1 MISCARPSCLVLS
14 FGNSGAGSPLVHFRF
29 ATFTVQLRG
38 FPEKGGISGKLETR
52 QSVLLPPA
60 PVSLRFIM
68 RMSTAQ
74 TDIPGH
80 QQGGFRFLVAAFC
93 FVLVLVNYLD
103 RVVISFAIKPIETD
117 LSIQDGAFGLL
128 MSAFAVGTLATNG
141 ISGFVLDRYGVKTV
155 WGVALFFWS
164 AFMILQGFVQV
175 FWVFLLLRVLMGMGE
190 GANFPAMNR
199 ALVDWVRP
207 SELGRFTAAA
217 LLGVPLAL
225 LLGGVVLAPIILALG
240 WRGSFIFLGC
250 AGGILGVVFLLF
262 YKQPPKPN
270 IEEFAKAVDGDT
282 CAKLPLRAVF
292 LNPTLLATAWS
303 FFGFGWVLFF
313 GLTWLPGYLE
323 QTFDM
328 KLKSVGY
335 FSTLPWGLSLLLMPI
350 TGWVS
355 DYIMRRT
362 GRTRMARI
370 HLIWICQMLAVI
382 FFVPVMLV
390 ESSTWAVVFVSIAIG
405 FSMAPNG
412 PYYSICADLFP
423 NRTGVATGYIVTF
436 FSLSGIVCPSI
447 TGWLAQGEGGFT
459 MAFGALCVVVGSAA
473 VGMLIFAKGDSVAT
487 AAVESPPEQAK

>member
-1 MISCARPSCLVLS
+1 MMQ
-14 FGNSGAGSPLVHFRF
+14 
-29 ATFTVQLRG
+29 T
-38 FPEKGGISGKLETR
+38 
-52 QSVLLPPA
+52 
-60 PVSLRFIM
+60 
-68 RMSTAQ
+68 STTQ
-74 TDIPGH
+74 IDIPGH

-103 RVVISFAIKPIETD
+103 RVVISFAIKPIESD

-128 MSAFAVGTLATNG
+128 MSAFALGTLATNG
-141 ISGFVLDRYGVKTV
+141 ISGLMLDRYGVKTV
-155 WGVALFFWS
+155 WVVALFFWS
-164 AFMILQGFVQV
+164 AFMVLQGFVEV
-175 FWVFLLLRVLMGMGE
+175 FWVFLVLRVLMGMGE

-207 SELGRFTAAA
+207 NELGRFTSVA
-217 LLGVPLAL
+217 LMGVPLAL
-225 LLGGVVLAPIILALG
+225 LLGGIILVPIISALG
-240 WRGSFIFLGC
+240 WRGSFICLGC
-250 AGGILGVVFLLF
+250 CGGFLGVVFLLF
-262 YKQPPKPN
+262 YKQPPEN
-270 IEEFAKAVDGDT
+270 TGTKAVKPTNDDGLK
-282 CAKLPLRAVF
+282 KLPLRAVF

-350 TGWVS
+350 AGWLS

-362 GRTRMARI
+362 GRTRAARI
-370 HLIWICQMLAVI
+370 HLIWICQLLAVV

-390 ESSTWAVVFVSIAIG
+390 DSATYAVVFVSIAIG
-405 FSMAPNG
+405 FSMAPNS

-423 NRTGVATGYIVTF
+423 TRTGVATGYIVTF

-459 MAFGALCVVVGSAA
+459 MAFSALCVVVGSAA
-473 VGMLIFAKGDSVAT
+473 IGMLVFAKGEVDPSSVSTNTVPSA
-487 AAVESPPEQAK
+487 